1 MTKGLESARE
11 DRRLWLSP
19 ERGGSPGKSGEQAR
33 QVAGPELGAPWRPQ
47 RSWPG
52 SAPLSGCPAPRGAR
66 VPPRS
71 PHKARTTPETP
82 DPHPQTPSQ
91 CSLPAAAP
99 LVPGPRRPHSEH
111 HAGNFSLRRCRRRR
125 RRRRSSCPS
134 SRSAAAAGIFLTR
147 PLQLP
152 LVTADC
158 EPNT

>member
-1 MTKGLESARE
+1 MTKGQGRARE
-11 DRRLWLSP
+11 DRRVWLSH
-19 ERGGSPGKSGEQAR
+19 ERLGSPSGSEEQAR
-33 QVAGPELGAPWRPQ
+33 QVAGPELGAPWRPPK

-71 PHKARTTPETP
+71 PHKARATLETP
-82 DPHPQTPSQ
+82 DPNSQAPSQ
-91 CSLPAAAP
+91 RPLPAAASQ
-99 LVPGPRRPHSEH
+99 VPGPPRPHYEH
-111 HAGNFSLRRCRRRR
+111 HAGNFCRRRCLC

-134 SRSAAAAGIFLTR
+134 SRSAAAGIFLTR

-158 EPNT
+158 EPST